1 MYCPVETLVTPLTR
15 LRRERLLPAPGEV
28 LVHPGARVEPADVV
42 ARCQLQSAGP
52 DRRRLWVVDVS
63 QSLGVRRER
72 TTGYLRKAIGDPVQA
87 GEVLAQRSGP
97 FGWLKRSCRAPVD
110 GRVVA
115 VRSGRILID
124 ASATTFELCAHIEGR
139 ITGIIPERG
148 VVISAV
154 GALIQGVWGSVG
166 GKSPSRAHGELKV
179 VVDNAEEPLHAEVLG
194 ADCRGTLVVA
204 GRILDTSALE
214 QAAKVE
220 IQGLIVGSVNADLCE
235 LLRSLPYPVLV
246 TERFG
251 TLSMSRQAFS
261 LLQYCTGRQAMLSAE
276 NPAGWATPVAS
287 ESWRDASRRDV
298 AEPPERP
305 EVFVPFELE
314 GVLPPEEP
322 GPQLL

>member
-1 MYCPVETLVTPLTR
+1 M
-15 LRRERLLPAPGEV
+15 
-28 LVHPGARVEPADVV
+28 
-42 ARCQLQSAGP
+42 
-52 DRRRLWVVDVS
+52 
-63 QSLGVRRER
+63 
-72 TTGYLRKAIGDPVQA
+72 
-87 GEVLAQRSGP
+87 
-97 FGWLKRSCRAPVD
+97 D

-124 ASATTFELCAHIEGR
+124 ASAITFELCAHIEGR

-154 GALIQGVWGSVG
+154 GALIQGVWGSAG
-166 GKSPSRAHGELKV
+166 GKSPSHAHGELKV
-179 VVDNAEEPLHAEVLG
+179 VVDNAQEPLHAEALG
-194 ADCRGTLVVA
+194 TDCRGTLVVA
-204 GRILDTSALE
+204 GRILDTISLE
-214 QAAKVE
+214 QAARVE
-220 IQGLIVGSVNADLCE
+220 IQGLIVGSVNAELCQ

-276 NPAGWATPVAS
+276 NPAGWAAPVAS
-287 ESWRDASRRDV
+287 ESWRDASRRDASRRDV
-298 AEPPERP
+298 AEPP

-314 GVLPPEEP
+314 GALPPEEP